1 MYSDELLQQ
10 LNALLHQ
17 DSDLATLDHPKK
29 GSYFHILIRNS
40 QQGQEKIAF
49 RMIYALS
56 NAGADPNVT
65 NDKGNTPLH
74 EAIIRHCTDTEL
86 DLIQALFRVGV
97 DPRIVNYQGKTADA
111 YINDNNPQL
120 TALYRG
126 YNEGIWAA
134 VETGNSQEIER
145 LIKGFI
151 KVDCKHNSNKSL
163 LDKACDLNCPP
174 ITHLL
179 ADYQVTNELLHSIL
193 ACDWDRAS
201 IIYQHENKFLKSNAF
216 DSIHR
221 LTCIR
226 TCSKSLLEYCLDT
239 QSSKSLDILFN
250 SSTININVN
259 ILCTDGL
266 PFFFHCFNEIISND
280 VRKIIL
286 SKSNMYTKSSKGET
300 FLFHL
305 INLYSKNENEKYLN
319 VFKAILYH
327 HPLLLAQR
335 NHQEQTIIEYIAF
348 TTSTLTYN
356 RLRTFYNPILNVLML
371 QLKRRF
377 IIEEFI
383 LNQFG
388 YYLLIFFRNKKLPMK
403 TQVYDLLYSLQSDK
417 GLPAVISD
425 LKQAVTD
432 DNFVKL
438 KQISKIKPNAF
449 YANDSFGRRCIHLAV
464 LYQRYDILKFI
475 CDNYNDIINTGDN
488 LNRTC
493 YHYACIM
500 NDKKSIEILE
510 QYNAQQIID
519 CMNLNPM
526 DYLMHREL
534 CSEEFHAHDFLKSE
548 LEKES
553 SAISNHLKLAFYSS
567 LKKAI
572 ESNSVEDIKS
582 INNKIIEMGFHIKYL
597 NPNSSLND
605 YIQGQ
610 RYIPLLFLAVE
621 HRSIASIKCLLE
633 LGIPLTGQLDT
644 IGEYSGLKS
653 FQAQSEELQ
662 RTDIMDIINNLE
674 DTDELKGIFKQHL
687 LPIETI
693 SNENFIKADQEKDLT
708 LEKTTQ
714 GRNIILKHLSRRTE
728 RNENEKS
735 KTCILF

>member
-10 LNALLHQ
+10 LNTLLHQ

-126 YNEGIWAA
+126 YNVGIWAA

-179 ADYQVTNELLHSIL
+179 ADYQVTNEFLHSIL

-348 TTSTLTYN
+348 TTSTLTG
-356 RLRTFYNPILNVLML
+356 V
-371 QLKRRF
+371 
-377 IIEEFI
+377 
-383 LNQFG
+383 
-388 YYLLIFFRNKKLPMK
+388 
-403 TQVYDLLYSLQSDK
+403 S
-417 GLPAVISD
+417 
-425 LKQAVTD
+425 
-432 DNFVKL
+432 
-438 KQISKIKPNAF
+438 
-449 YANDSFGRRCIHLAV
+449 
-464 LYQRYDILKFI
+464 
-475 CDNYNDIINTGDN
+475 
-488 LNRTC
+488 
-493 YHYACIM
+493 
-500 NDKKSIEILE
+500 
-510 QYNAQQIID
+510 
-519 CMNLNPM
+519 
-526 DYLMHREL
+526 
-534 CSEEFHAHDFLKSE
+534 
-548 LEKES
+548 
-553 SAISNHLKLAFYSS
+553 
-567 LKKAI
+567 
-572 ESNSVEDIKS
+572 
-582 INNKIIEMGFHIKYL
+582 
-597 NPNSSLND
+597 
-605 YIQGQ
+605 
-610 RYIPLLFLAVE
+610 
-621 HRSIASIKCLLE
+621 
-633 LGIPLTGQLDT
+633 
-644 IGEYSGLKS
+644 
-653 FQAQSEELQ
+653 
-662 RTDIMDIINNLE
+662 
-674 DTDELKGIFKQHL
+674 
-687 LPIETI
+687 
-693 SNENFIKADQEKDLT
+693 
-708 LEKTTQ
+708 
-714 GRNIILKHLSRRTE
+714 
-728 RNENEKS
+728 
-735 KTCILF
+735 